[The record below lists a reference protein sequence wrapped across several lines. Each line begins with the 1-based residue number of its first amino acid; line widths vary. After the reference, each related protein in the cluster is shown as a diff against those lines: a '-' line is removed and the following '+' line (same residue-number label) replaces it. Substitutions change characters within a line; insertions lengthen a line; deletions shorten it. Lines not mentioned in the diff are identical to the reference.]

1 MVGQTYPVSKA
12 SGGGFAR
19 QWRMVKRR
27 WGLYLLLSIPVIY
40 VFIFNYIPVYGV
52 TLAFITGTRSLD
64 EYDAYV
70 EELYTMGLQ
79 LVLDAKNDAYSVLK

>member
-1 MVGQTYPVSKA
+1 MRERRLRHVLRENRRVAGDAPPILPEALRNKVLYRARRMRHKA
-12 SGGGFAR
+12 
-19 QWRMVKRR
+19 K
-27 WGLYLLLSIPVIY
+27 
-40 VFIFNYIPVYGV
+40 
-52 TLAFITGTRSLD
+52 LAFITGTRSLD

>member
-1 MVGQTYPVSKA
+1 MVGQTHPVSKA

-52 TLAFITGTRSLD
+52 TLAFKS
-64 EYDAYV
+64 YDTARASWIAR
-70 EELYTMGLQ
+70 GS
-79 LVLDAKNDAYSVLK
+79 ASIRFSVSQPT